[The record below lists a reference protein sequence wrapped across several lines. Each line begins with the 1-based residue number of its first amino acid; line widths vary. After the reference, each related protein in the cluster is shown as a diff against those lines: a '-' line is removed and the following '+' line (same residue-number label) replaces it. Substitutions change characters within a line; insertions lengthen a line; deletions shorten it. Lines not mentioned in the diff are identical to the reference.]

1 MLRYMKVLA
10 VLDICL
16 GTLFGHIATA
26 GEKQSPITAINI
38 ALEPDAT
45 MAQYAEAANASLLD
59 DYQKGF
65 ALDASHRPH
74 ITILQRYVR
83 TADLEKIYA
92 AVGEILTTEKV
103 RDWKL
108 KAFKYHYSS
117 WKNLGLASIV
127 LEPTDDL
134 LKLQQ
139 KLINV
144 VTPFTVKTGTAT
156 AFFTTPEE
164 PDINQSTIDYVATF
178 IPKQTGKNFNPHITI
193 GLASTDHLKEMLTQP
208 FDVIT
213 FSPDRLSVYQLGN
226 FGTARK
232 KLKKWN

>member
-1 MLRYMKVLA
+1 MLRYMRVLA

-16 GTLFGHIATA
+16 GSLFGHVAMA
-26 GEKQSPITAINI
+26 DEKQSSITAIDI

-45 MAQYAEAANASLLD
+45 MTQRAEATNARLLD
-59 DYQKGF
+59 DYPKGF

-83 TADLEKIYA
+83 TADLDKIYA

-103 RDWKL
+103 DDWKL
-108 KAFKYHYSS
+108 KAFKYYYSS
-117 WKNLGLASIV
+117 WENLGLVSIV

-139 KLINV
+139 KLIDV
-144 VTPFTVKTGTAT
+144 VAPFTVKTGTAT
-156 AFFTTPEE
+156 AFFTTPED

-193 GLASTDHLKEMLTQP
+193 GLASTDRLKEMPAEP
-208 FDVIT
+208 FDIIA
-213 FSPDRLSVYQLGN
+213 FSPERLSVYQLGN

-232 KLKKWN
+232 KLNDWN

>member
-16 GTLFGHIATA
+16 GSLFGHVAIA

-38 ALEPDAT
+38 AFDPDAMMT
-45 MAQYAEAANASLLD
+45 QHAEAANARLLD
-59 DYQKGF
+59 DYPKGF

-92 AVGEILTTEKV
+92 AVREILTNEKV
-103 RDWKL
+103 DDWKL

-117 WKNLGLASIV
+117 WENLGLVSIV

-134 LKLQQ
+134 LELQR
-139 KLINV
+139 KLIDV
-144 VTPFTVKTGTAT
+144 IAPFTVKTGTAR

-193 GLASTDHLKEMLTQP
+193 GLASTDRLKEMLAEP
-208 FDVIT
+208 FDIIA
-213 FSPDRLSVYQLGN
+213 FSPERLSVYQLGN

-232 KLKKWN
+232 KLKELN